1 MDIREF
7 QKIVIE
13 KARKKGFS
21 DCEVYYQ
28 KGSSFQICV
37 SGGEVEQYETSVCSG
52 AAFRGVING
61 KTGFAYTERFDEY
74 AAEFVINAAVENAE
88 IAEGKTDE
96 IFFEGEEYKQLKLYN
111 EELDKISSEEKI
123 KCAKDTEKA
132 AVEYSDKVRAV
143 DRCIYADENA
153 EVRIMNTKGLDAGYV
168 SNSMLTY
175 VSVIGAENDDIKT
188 GGDFFCGNDFFK
200 LNTKELGEKAADE
213 TIKHLG
219 AKSVK
224 SGIYKA
230 VIKNNAMA
238 DILAT
243 FSDSF
248 SAEQMDKGLS
258 MLAGKENSRI
268 ASDCVTIRDDGL
280 LEGGYASAVF
290 DGEGVPCENTVVV
303 ENGVLKTFLYDLK
316 YAGKYGKKSTGNG
329 FRAGFKSPVSVGCTN
344 FYIDNGEKSFD
355 TVVKDTGNGIL
366 ITDVTGLHAGAN
378 PVSGDFSLSAEGF
391 LIENGEITR
400 PVEQITVAGNFFKL
414 LNEIKE
420 TSDDLK
426 FGMSGIGSP
435 SVSVENVNISGL

>member
-37 SGGEVEQYETSVCSG
+37 SGGEIEQYETSVCSG

-96 IFFEGEEYKQLKLYN
+96 IFFEGGEYKQLKLYN
-111 EELDKISSEEKI
+111 EELYKISSEEKI

-175 VSVIGAENDDIKT
+175 VSVIGA
-188 GGDFFCGNDFFK
+188 
-200 LNTKELGEKAADE
+200 
-213 TIKHLG
+213 
-219 AKSVK
+219 
-224 SGIYKA
+224 
-230 VIKNNAMA
+230 
-238 DILAT
+238 
-243 FSDSF
+243 
-248 SAEQMDKGLS
+248 
-258 MLAGKENSRI
+258 
-268 ASDCVTIRDDGL
+268 
-280 LEGGYASAVF
+280 
-290 DGEGVPCENTVVV
+290 
-303 ENGVLKTFLYDLK
+303 
-316 YAGKYGKKSTGNG
+316 
-329 FRAGFKSPVSVGCTN
+329 
-344 FYIDNGEKSFD
+344 
-355 TVVKDTGNGIL
+355 
-366 ITDVTGLHAGAN
+366 
-378 PVSGDFSLSAEGF
+378 
-391 LIENGEITR
+391 
-400 PVEQITVAGNFFKL
+400 
-414 LNEIKE
+414 
-420 TSDDLK
+420 
-426 FGMSGIGSP
+426 
-435 SVSVENVNISGL
+435 